1 MSEENN
7 TLLQIAKV
15 LKSNGTDGGIL
26 LGFRD
31 IAPEDIDLKEP
42 VFIYFDGLPVPF
54 FIDSFTRKGTNKAI
68 AKLTDMSSL
77 EDAEEIV
84 GQAVYVDES
93 TIEGYD
99 DDDDFGFEDLEGWAF
114 INNGAPAGTVSGFE
128 DIPGNPCLYVTK
140 DDGEEVMVPLHE
152 DLLEAIDAENQEVRM
167 NLPEGLL

>member
-1 MSEENN
+1 MPEENN

-54 FIDSFTRKGTNKAI
+54 FIDSFTRKGSNKAI
-68 AKLTDMSSL
+68 VKLADMASL

-99 DDDDFGFEDLEGWAF
+99 DDDDFGFEDLEGWTF
-114 INNGAPAGTVSGFE
+114 INNGVPAGTVSGFE

>member
-93 TIEGYD
+93 TIEGYE

-114 INNGAPAGTVSGFE
+114 INNGSPAGTVSGFE